1 MIRASIILGLLAVVI
16 YALVARKKDA
26 KLYKQEEADEDN
38 GKYWDATEQGY
49 RSKREKELDQV
60 RKETYVEGATNIIKK
75 EMMSFIYVENP
86 SLVDLDSKAYSE
98 LNKLVTEHAQ
108 SLIKDVEKLKKKH
121 KL

>member
-1 MIRASIILGLLAVVI
+1 MIRAIIILGLLAVVI

-49 RSKREKELDQV
+49 RSKREKELDQE

-86 SLVDLDSKAYSE
+86 SLVDLDSKGYSE